1 MGAGKSIGSD
11 WWKLLTSGAGLTLA
25 AAAAVSTGGLG
36 WVAVVG
42 PAIKTFKAERALAKD
57 VRAWWQDRHRQG
69 SGGTTGVQGRNNP
82 ADQPGWVPSPGP
94 PRASPPPP
102 CFSPPVV
109 TVETEPAPQV
119 FTTQTRVATVE
130 VDQVSEAV
138 SYAFSQALRKH
149 EASVATGVIESI
161 RSMANQYLSSKGHQ
175 ARI

>member
-1 MGAGKSIGSD
+1 MFERGGRIVIVKGRVGRRVSRVEVIRQINRVGCRVRG
-11 WWKLLTSGAGLTLA
+11 LL
-25 AAAAVSTGGLG
+25 
-36 WVAVVG
+36 
-42 PAIKTFKAERALAKD
+42 
-57 VRAWWQDRHRQG
+57 
-69 SGGTTGVQGRNNP
+69 
-82 ADQPGWVPSPGP
+82 
-94 PRASPPPP
+94 
-102 CFSPPVV
+102 V